1 MKEYTSISIPKP
13 LYNKVKELIKD
24 SGFTSVSDFVTFI
37 LREIIANINL
47 ETEDADKK
55 AIIEK
60 LKALGY
66 IE

>member
-47 ETEDADKK
+47 ETEDTDRK

-60 LKALGY
+60 LRALGY